1 MYTILGAGTARDPI
15 SKTDPL
21 EHVLWG
27 LLKIYS
33 IWSRSDVFLCG
44 IHLESW
50 NPHEPPN
57 PRNFNL
63 NGGEMSTNVPL
74 NQDGDA

>member
-1 MYTILGAGTARDPI
+1 MNWDPRFAPAHEMAMITILGAGTARDPI

-33 IWSRSDVFLCG
+33 IWSRSDVFFVWHTSG
-44 IHLESW
+44 IL
-50 NPHEPPN
+50 EPP
-57 PRNFNL
+57 
-63 NGGEMSTNVPL
+63 
-74 NQDGDA
+74 